1 MGVTAAVQHP
11 TVRAGRVRDP
21 STPYFGALKMREALG
36 DRARLVTVDRGG
48 HGMYL
53 ANGNACGDSKVTAFL
68 KTGERPERDV
78 YCAS

>member
-1 MGVTAAVQHP
+1 
-11 TVRAGRVRDP
+11 
-21 STPYFGALKMREALG
+21 MREALG